1 MKTTQH
7 KQQQAELK
15 ALLEEEQEA
24 KAERKRL
31 KEYYKQRSDTVVA
44 GALWGM
50 PLLER
55 GGTTP
60 LERQE
65 RAEAAQKKDEKRYRE
80 NAKEKLTKTAEAAQA
95 EEWAVES
102 M

>member
-44 GALWGM
+44 GALWGN
-50 PLLER
+50 L
-55 GGTTP
+55 
-60 LERQE
+60 
-65 RAEAAQKKDEKRYRE
+65 
-80 NAKEKLTKTAEAAQA
+80 
-95 EEWAVES
+95 
-102 M
+102 